1 MAKRDPFAHIPRRIP
16 LPRSDP
22 AVFFEVD
29 YSDITRIQQVA
40 AKAIGQMEW
49 ITAMAMTRSAKAARL
64 KVGQEIF
71 PKIQGG
77 PTTWTRRG
85 LISTSAT
92 PKRLKS
98 AVGFNYGG
106 GALSEFGAKEP
117 PRGVPSGRYIETLTR
132 GGDRAAKSTERRIW
146 RAGALPQGSFL
157 VINTRNPGIRLTAQG
172 NLPAGE
178 WQRITSRIRGG
189 TQAGSNFDAP
199 IGAGSRGRS
208 GAKRRER
215 DYFVLRR
222 DELGPTR
229 WQLGSEPSAIAVR
242 TGKGPKGGTGKGSGR
257 PGRPQTIGY
266 KRGFKTVLNVTD
278 QPNYE
283 RKFNIQSIALKE
295 YNRVFSVEWR
305 KQLEVE
311 LLRRR

>member
-1 MAKRDPFAHIPRRIP
+1 MAVQIG
-16 LPRSDP
+16 
-22 AVFFEVD
+22 VD
-29 YSDITRIQQVA
+29 FSDITRLQQVA
-40 AKAIGQMEW
+40 ARAIGQTQW

-64 KVGQEIF
+64 KVGQEVF
-71 PKIQGG
+71 PQIQGG
-77 PTTWTRRG
+77 PTSWTRRG

-92 PKRLKS
+92 PQRLRS

-106 GALSEFGAKEP
+106 GALSEFGATPP
-117 PRGVPSGRYIETLTR
+117 PRGVPSGRYMETLAR
-132 GGDRAAKSTERRIW
+132 GGDRVAKSTERRLS
-146 RAGALPQGSFL
+146 RSGVLPGGSFL
-157 VINTRNPGIRLTAQG
+157 AINTRNPGIRLTAQG

-189 TQAGSNFDAP
+189 AQEGSTSDAP
-199 IGAGSRGRS
+199 TGAGSRGRS

-215 DYFVLRR
+215 DYFILRG
-222 DELGPTR
+222 DEQGPSR
-229 WQLGSEPSAIAVR
+229 WQLGAQPRAIVVR
-242 TGKGPKGGTGKGSGR
+242 TGRGPKGGTGKGSGR

-266 KRGFKTVLNVTD
+266 KRGFKTVLNVID

-295 YNRVFSVEWR
+295 YNRVFSIEWR